1 MATHDDGE
9 SINFNKLE
17 KELMQAVEA
26 DARYW
31 RENDA
36 KIRAVTNKVASYE
49 EFKWELINNTC
60 FWNSPEKLSM
70 ESSKVVTYHDNLSTD
85 RL

>member
-49 EFKWELINNTC
+49 EFK
-60 FWNSPEKLSM
+60 
-70 ESSKVVTYHDNLSTD
+70 
-85 RL
+85 